1 MPERIGSMAI
11 QKFIRRYPKD
21 AVIISEGSPSGGE
34 IYYLSKGTAL
44 AEVKGNVVGTIRI
57 EEWFGE
63 LAAILGSTRTATV
76 RAVTPCEVLV
86 FKGVEDLNLYD
97 AIAKDPK
104 MLRKLIEQLCMRLI
118 ETSRRHVGE
127 SSELADQAMRYR
139 RAISG
144 TLHVLEKLTEKY
156 KSKVM
161 DEARQH
167 LAALSG
173 IPTGQAAD
181 ADAKFFPTSRDA
193 IFGKG
198 PAG

>member
-1 MPERIGSMAI
+1 MAI
-11 QKFIRRYPKD
+11 QKTMRRCLKD
-21 AVIISEGSPSGGE
+21 TVIITEGSAAGGE
-34 IYYLSKGTAL
+34 IYFLSKGTAIV
-44 AEVKGNVVGTIRI
+44 EVKGSVIGTIGI
-57 EEWFGE
+57 GEWFGE

-97 AIAKDPK
+97 AIAKDAK

-144 TLHVLEKLTEKY
+144 TLFVLEKLSEKF

-161 DEARQH
+161 DETRQH
-167 LAALSG
+167 LSALSG
-173 IPTGQAAD
+173 ITTGQEAD
-181 ADAKFFPTSRDA
+181 ADPKFFPGSRDTL
-193 IFGKG
+193 FGK
-198 PAG
+198 